1 MPGLLTSERGSFFAR
16 ILDDLASLGYRTGWG
31 VWGAVDVGAPHRRDR
46 IFIVAH
52 TNGAQREGG
61 CISGR
66 IQEKNTNI
74 GSRSK
79 NGNASET
86 LAHAASVGQSGQR
99 EPIQRCGTEE
109 DGEREA
115 DFPISMCGR
124 SIWSVEPG
132 MGRVVDGIPNRA
144 HRLRALGN
152 AVVPQQAYP
161 IFKAIAEIEGICLV
175 NP

>member
-52 TNGAQREGG
+52 TNKPSGKGNERPKREK
-61 CISGR
+61 
-66 IQEKNTNI
+66 QERTNHF
-74 GSRSK
+74 
-79 NGNASET
+79 E
-86 LAHAASVGQSGQR
+86 H
-99 EPIQRCGTEE
+99 CG
-109 DGEREA
+109 
-115 DFPISMCGR
+115 
-124 SIWSVEPG
+124 WSVEPG
-132 MGRVVDGIPNRA
+132 IRRVVDGIPNRA